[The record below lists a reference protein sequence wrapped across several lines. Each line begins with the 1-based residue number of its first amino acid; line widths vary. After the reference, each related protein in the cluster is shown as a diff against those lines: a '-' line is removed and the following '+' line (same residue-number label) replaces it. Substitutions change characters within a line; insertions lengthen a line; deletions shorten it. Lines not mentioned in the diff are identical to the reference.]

1 MKNKSVIEFGYIP
14 KAKVGTAI
22 AIGTKEPTPKTVIF
36 ECDQFILT
44 TDTASVTLDLK
55 DPEVLKKFN
64 KIIVNGVDFVKE
76 NKKLMMP
83 TITAQVKLA
92 EKVQEWAK
100 QYPHITT
107 PSPLDVISYLQ
118 TRELLDEEAI
128 YKFLKEGEQNG
139 A

>member
-1 MKNKSVIEFGYIP
+1 MWGQENWDVHFWIIR
-14 KAKVGTAI
+14 
-22 AIGTKEPTPKTVIF
+22 
-36 ECDQFILT
+36 
-44 TDTASVTLDLK
+44 DLK
-55 DPEVLKKFN
+55 NPELLKEFN

-107 PSPLDVISYLQ
+107 PSPLDVINYLQ

-128 YKFLKEGEQNG
+128 YRFLKEGEQNG

>member
-14 KAKVGTAI
+14 KAEVETAI
-22 AIGTKEPTPKTVIF
+22 AIGTKELTPKTAVI

-44 TDTASVTLDLK
+44 TNTASVTLDFK

-107 PSPLDVISYLQ
+107 PSPLDVITYLQ
-118 TRELLDEEAI
+118 ARGLLDEKAMC
-128 YKFLKEGEQNG
+128 KFIEESEGQK
-139 A
+139 